1 MSEAIVEIDLKAYLG
16 KNVGDTTTELI
27 AEEILNFIVERTKK
41 GKGMD
46 GSSFPAYSSAYKNS
60 DAFKLGGK
68 TSKVNLTLSGEMLD
82 SIEVIKARN
91 GKLSFGY
98 SDKNDMSGRAEGNI
112 TGSYGKPQGDSSK
125 ARRFL
130 DISPKEI
137 AKICNS
143 IGELPESVQ
152 KKISIAAKKDA
163 ISIIEKFNFEIDYV
177 PPTEDQ

>member
-1 MSEAIVEIDLKAYLG
+1 MSEAIIEIDLKSYLG
-16 KNVGDTTTELI
+16 REASDSTTELI
-27 AEEILNFIVERTKK
+27 AEEIINFIVERTKK

-46 GSSFPAYSSAYKNS
+46 GSSFPSYSTSYKNS

-82 SIEVIKARN
+82 SIEVIKAKN
-91 GKLSFGY
+91 GKLSYGY

-112 TGSYGKPQGDSSK
+112 TGSYGKPQGDNSK

-137 AKICNS
+137 AKICNI
-143 IGELPESVQ
+143 IGELPENVQ
-152 KKISIAAKKDA
+152 KKISKAAKQDA
-163 ISIIEKFNFEIDYV
+163 INIIEKFNFEIDYV
-177 PPTEDQ
+177 PPEEEQ